1 MELSRFPLITDP
13 KYPIILG
20 PNITG
25 GAGYFN
31 SLTSYIWQGAL
42 YEKSTKYTND
52 SDNGGTTAREIGLDA
67 SMSNEKYGLSD
78 TIQPASSYA
87 LMIIKV

>member
-1 MELSRFPLITDP
+1 MFSTEIFIVNFS
-13 KYPIILG
+13 

-42 YEKSTKYTND
+42 YEKSTKYSND

-78 TIQPASSYA
+78 TIQPSSSYA
-87 LMIIKV
+87 LMIIKE